1 MSEENAAPNPPAVP
15 SAHDVVEAFRAALA
29 AHLPAE
35 DLAGVE
41 LDHIG
46 AATAMLSLPID
57 SAVLMALMTDLED
70 TFGIFIDEE
79 SAFAFSTVGDVA
91 DHIAHRVADK
101 ARRLGSP

>member
-1 MSEENAAPNPPAVP
+1 MPDENAVPNAPGVP
-15 SAHDVVEAFRAALA
+15 SAHDVVETFRAALA
-29 AHLPAE
+29 AHLPTE

-41 LDHIG
+41 LDDVG

-57 SAVLMALMTDLED
+57 SSVLMALMTDLED

-79 SAFAFSTVGDVA
+79 SAFAFTTIGDVA
-91 DHIAHRVADK
+91 DHIARRVADK